1 MQILPTVAHL
11 VSQFSEVDEKV
22 QLSPVPPHD
31 ASGSV
36 ATATGSVSASARRA
50 MAKLIAKR
58 AVVAMWLVCAARG
71 QGGCKTGGVEK
82 NLLV

>member
-50 MAKLIAKR
+50 MAKLIAKS
-58 AVVAMWLVCAARG
+58 AVVARG
-71 QGGCKTGGVEK
+71 QGGCKTGRVEK